1 MFHSLHEPAPLAG
14 RKFECGVCSVG
25 VCSTLLSMT
34 YIPTITNTMP
44 AVAPS
49 RPTPWLGSPRIAAHS
64 RPQTAWRPLVV
75 CSSKEGA
82 HNKGESGIHDPI
94 GW

>member
-1 MFHSLHEPAPLAG
+1 MSPPRWQGASS
-14 RKFECGVCSVG
+14 SVASAAL
-25 VCSTLLSMT
+25 VFCSTLLSVT
-34 YIPTITNTMP
+34 YLPTNTNTML